1 MNRIL
6 YLLVLQTL
14 LITSAKAQV
23 SSRSE
28 PIEKNDDVL
37 ISIASPLSFWAG
49 STLSYSF
56 ENEGSDNFIGGGLV
70 QLETFKRFQNNKKF
84 KLLIV
89 GNIAK
94 ITSSLSEEDVSD
106 DISEIVLSDQG
117 LSIGFAPIYQLWN
130 KDVKGEKGD
139 YIRLY
144 GNVGY
149 KVNGF
154 QDAGPDNET
163 INLDQFRASIGI
175 EYEGLEVSSGA
186 PTNLS
191 SELVYS
197 FYDGSKYESIFGD
210 FQSNFIAIE
219 SQLIIP
225 IGNKL
230 GFLLKHTWS
239 TRTNGVFQLGLVLSS
254 SHKEM
259 SSS

>member
-1 MNRIL
+1 MRNNYFL
-6 YLLVLQTL
+6 TL
-14 LITSAKAQV
+14 IIVVVYSASYGQADSDIATSNKTLDESITFS
-23 SSRSE
+23 
-28 PIEKNDDVL
+28 
-37 ISIASPLSFWAG
+37 SPLSFWAG

-56 ENEGSDNFIGGGLV
+56 ESEGSDNFIGGGLV

-117 LSIGFAPIYQLWN
+117 LSVGFAPIYQVW
-130 KDVKGEKGD
+130 DRAVDGEKGD
-139 YIRLY
+139 FLRLY

-154 QDAGPDNET
+154 QDVGAENET
-163 INLDQFRASIGI
+163 INLDQFRVSAGI
-175 EYEGLEVSSGA
+175 EFEGLEVSSGA

-191 SELVYS
+191 TEIIYS
-197 FYDGSKYESIFGD
+197 LYSGSKYESIFGD
-210 FQSNFIAIE
+210 FESNFMAIE

-259 SSS
+259 SST